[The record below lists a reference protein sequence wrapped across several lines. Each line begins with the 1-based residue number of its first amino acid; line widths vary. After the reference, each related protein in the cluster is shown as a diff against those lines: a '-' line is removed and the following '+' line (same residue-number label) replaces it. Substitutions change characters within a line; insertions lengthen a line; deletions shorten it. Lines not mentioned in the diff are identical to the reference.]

1 MVKETRHKAVLT
13 EEVIEYLKPVSGG
26 KYLDCTFG
34 GGGHS
39 RAILAKSAPSGTV
52 IALDRDADAYQYA
65 EVLEEEFS
73 KRFEFRPISYHKLDE
88 IGERFDGIIFDLGLS
103 SDQLES
109 SSGEIGRGFSFAKEE
124 PLDMRFD
131 ATHGQTAAQFLM
143 QASPSRLEQIFYN
156 YAEDRYGKQLARK
169 ITEYRRLQPIR
180 TTTDFTRLVGTN
192 QPKVLAPLFQALRI
206 EVNDELQTLK
216 IGLRHAKNALNING
230 RLVVISFHSLEDRIV
245 KEFMK
250 ESMHVLTKKPVL
262 PSSEEVADNPRSRS
276 AKLRAG
282 QLKKE
287 NE

>member
-13 EEVIEYLKPVSGG
+13 EEVVRYLEVKSGE

-39 RAILAKSAPSGTV
+39 RAILEKSAPTGEVT
-52 IALDRDADAYQYA
+52 ALDRDSLVQ
-65 EVLEEEFS
+65 EFTENMEKS
-73 KRFEFRPISYHKLDE
+73 FPKSFHFHPISYSRLDE
-88 IGERFDGIIFDLGLS
+88 IEERFDGIIFDLGLS
-103 SDQLES
+103 SDQLDPLPDEP
-109 SSGEIGRGFSFAKEE
+109 GRGFSFAKEE
-124 PLDMRFD
+124 SLDMRFD

-143 QASPSRLEQIFYN
+143 QASQARLEQVFYT
-156 YAEDRYGKQLARK
+156 YAEDRYGRQLARK
-169 ITEYRRLQPIR
+169 VIEYRRLQPIR
-180 TTTDFTRLVGTN
+180 TTTDFVRLVGTN

-216 IGLRHAKNALNING
+216 TGLQLAKNALNKDG

-250 ESMHVLTKKPVL
+250 ESMQVLTKKPVL
-262 PSSEEVADNPRSRS
+262 PSAEEIVGNSRSRS

-282 QLKKE
+282 KLK